1 MALPQ
6 EIFENT
12 RRVVTSAGI
21 TKKNEF
27 KYQDGKFVDPE
38 IPYHI
43 RYLLHPMVGSMEA
56 YLTGEETDKFKSK
69 LIIRTKNFSLFAKY
83 KQAKIGETS
92 QTKFATPY
100 TFAPTDEDYSNGSAK
115 RYFLRKSNDK
125 GSPYIEVKAAEF
137 KRLRNRGFYVGIE
150 LIWQLV
156 GTMDEVQLANSTSIS
171 FYGKVLSDENF
182 GKGLNTLQFWEGFDL
197 DVKEKTLKRLS
208 KRLKFG

>member
-1 MALPQ
+1 MTLSQ
-6 EIFENT
+6 EIFKKT
-12 RRVVTSAGI
+12 RRVITSAGI

>member
-1 MALPQ
+1 MALPN

-69 LIIRTKNFSLFAKY
+69 MIIRTKNFSLFSRY

>member
-1 MALPQ
+1 MTLSQ
-6 EIFENT
+6 EIFKKT

-43 RYLLHPMVGSMEA
+43 RYLSTPNLGSTEI

-69 LIIRTKNFSLFAKY
+69 MIVKTKNFSLFSKY
-83 KQAKIGETS
+83 KNAKIGVPS
-92 QTKFATPY
+92 QTNFAIPY
-100 TFAPTDEDYSNGSAK
+100 VFAPTDEDYSNGSAK

-125 GSPYIEVKAAEF
+125 GAAYIEVTSAEF
-137 KRLRNRGFYVGIE
+137 KKLKFKGFYIGID
-150 LIWQLV
+150 LNWRLV
-156 GTMDEVQLANSTSIS
+156 GTREYVQNANSNSIL
-171 FYGKVLSDENF
+171 FANKVLSVENF
-182 GKGLNTLQFWEGFDL
+182 GKDLNTLQFWEGFDL
-197 DVKEKTLKRLS
+197 DIKEKTLKKLS